1 MDPKPQVKLPFSGP
15 PFSVASTGHTPESF
29 MSAVDISGNG
39 DLSATEIEIALKDYG
54 LGRENPATKVGET
67 LRRILKRVW
76 FLHIWR

>member
-1 MDPKPQVKLPFSGP
+1 
-15 PFSVASTGHTPESF
+15 

-67 LRRILKRVW
+67 LKRILKRVW